1 MVCGLWCRQC
11 PLRTVA
17 QGTWSD
23 QCQKWPTHDV
33 LHHRWHLVLGNA
45 LRVWSDAVKQEL
57 GNLSWY
63 VNLSLLFS
71 HPNSLLST
79 SQWQRWCQVW
89 HDFTP
94 CYVWYGLRG
103 LIHLD
108 SFVDSGTVYIVYF
121 LTHLFTSPRGAGV
134 PPFRLCSSLVHS
146 LPHLLL
152 FITFSL
158 FFLIHFIYFLLLS
171 IRSLS
176 TRIVPLR
183 F

>member
-121 LTHLFTSPRGAGV
+121 LTHLFTSPRGSGV
-134 PPFRLCSSLVHS
+134 PVSAFAPPLSIH
-146 LPHLLL
+146 
-152 FITFSL
+152 
-158 FFLIHFIYFLLLS
+158 FLIFCSLLPFPFFFSSTLLIFFYCPSDPFL
-171 IRSLS
+171 
-176 TRIVPLR
+176 PE
-183 F
+183 